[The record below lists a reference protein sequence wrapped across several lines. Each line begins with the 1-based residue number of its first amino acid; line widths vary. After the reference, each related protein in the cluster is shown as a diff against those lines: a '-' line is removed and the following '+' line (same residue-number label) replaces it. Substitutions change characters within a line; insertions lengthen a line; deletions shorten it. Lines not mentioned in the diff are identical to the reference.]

1 MLEVVY
7 YELSRSEEHKRT
19 KPVLVYTMD
28 LLLVL
33 GLAAELQQ
41 RFIFYFLGQ
50 SSTPT
55 KYYVLHRRSNLLM
68 QLVLLLAPS

>member
-1 MLEVVY
+1 MSRPTDVNLNIKLMLEGVY

-33 GLAAELQQ
+33 GLVVEL
-41 RFIFYFLGQ
+41 
-50 SSTPT
+50 
-55 KYYVLHRRSNLLM
+55 
-68 QLVLLLAPS
+68 

>member
-7 YELSRSEEHKRT
+7 YELSRSEEHKGT

-41 RFIFYFLGQ
+41 RFFFFFLGQ

>member
-1 MLEVVY
+1 MNYHCV
-7 YELSRSEEHKRT
+7 SRSEEHKRT

-33 GLAAELQQ
+33 GLAVELQQ
-41 RFIFYFLGQ
+41 RFIFLGQ

-68 QLVLLLAPS
+68 QLVLLLAP

>member
-7 YELSRSEEHKRT
+7 CELSRSEEHKGT

-33 GLAAELQQ
+33 GLAVELQQ
-41 RFIFYFLGQ
+41 RFIFLGQ

-55 KYYVLHRRSNLLM
+55 KYYVLHRSNLLM

>member
-1 MLEVVY
+1 MLNIKLMLEVVY

-33 GLAAELQQ
+33 GL
-41 RFIFYFLGQ
+41 
-50 SSTPT
+50 
-55 KYYVLHRRSNLLM
+55 V
-68 QLVLLLAPS
+68 V